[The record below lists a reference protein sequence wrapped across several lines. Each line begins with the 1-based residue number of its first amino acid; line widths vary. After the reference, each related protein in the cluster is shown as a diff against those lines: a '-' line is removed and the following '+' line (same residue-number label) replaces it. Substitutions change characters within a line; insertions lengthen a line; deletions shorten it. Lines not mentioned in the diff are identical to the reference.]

1 KGNVSKQAEVL
12 AGGRAAI
19 QGTVTDEKRNEVA
32 AVKVTA
38 RRRANGRVA
47 TAYSD
52 PRGKFTIP
60 DLAPGAYEVKFESN
74 RHQTMSYRKLVLDA
88 GERANIQ
95 ANLDT
100 RAFKPITLAVY
111 GYRPMNGRFDMEEGR
126 AVQELAVRG
135 GARKAGALR
144 NEPGDVAAGF
154 ALPASAPME
163 EKEKLQLMGQNK
175 NDKDER
181 DRQHAG
187 EAGEAGPRV
196 RSFFPETLYTNPA
209 LITDGQGR
217 ASIRVPMADS
227 ITTWRI
233 SSLASTTGGQLGS
246 NTFPVKVFQ
255 GFFVDL
261 DLPVSVTEG
270 DSISVPV
277 AVYNYLPERHQVSLD
292 LRQDPW
298 FALDGDQASKQVD
311 VAAAEV
317 TVAYFRIKAGKI
329 GEQQLQVTARI

>member
-1 KGNVSKQAEVL
+1 
-12 AGGRAAI
+12 
-19 QGTVTDEKRNEVA
+19 
-32 AVKVTA
+32 
-38 RRRANGRVA
+38 
-47 TAYSD
+47 
-52 PRGKFTIP
+52 
-60 DLAPGAYEVKFESN
+60 
-74 RHQTMSYRKLVLDA
+74 
-88 GERANIQ
+88 
-95 ANLDT
+95 
-100 RAFKPITLAVY
+100 
-111 GYRPMNGRFDMEEGR
+111 
-126 AVQELAVRG
+126 
-135 GARKAGALR
+135 
-144 NEPGDVAAGF
+144 
-154 ALPASAPME
+154 
-163 EKEKLQLMGQNK
+163 
-175 NDKDER
+175 
-181 DRQHAG
+181 
-187 EAGEAGPRV
+187 

-255 GFFVDL
+255 DFFVDL

-311 VAAAEV
+311 VAAGEV

-329 GEQQLQVTARI
+329 GEQQLQVTARIANAPAGQPEKFGVQPSGCCSDAEARVLNVLPNGQQKDVVVNERLEGSASKEIVIPEGAIPDASRILVKLYPGALSQVVEGLDSILQMPGGCFEQTSSSTYPDVLVMDYLKTSNKITPEIQAKAEGFVSLGYQRLVTFEVPGGGFSWF